1 MATGAAPA
9 LDPKMENKT
18 KAEKTSETKP
28 LSLKDRIVRKLTE
41 IFQFNEDL
49 GVTRQ

>member
-18 KAEKTSETKP
+18 EAQQKSETKP
-28 LSLKDRIVRKLTE
+28 LTLKDRILHKLAE
-41 IFQFNEDL
+41 IFQLNEDL
-49 GVTRQ
+49 GVTRS